1 MESYDAKLLNN
12 KKIIILIG
20 QNKDS
25 EAIWVKSV
33 YNELKTLLLTDPST
47 KKAKLEILS
56 VESLS
61 INVYSNVINDWHYVI
76 NRVPESSPSN
86 IAKTATAIL
95 KYCDLLNISVFNN
108 YESYLIGQNKLLHHG
123 ILSALSLTSPKS
135 VLVRNIDTI
144 KTIANQTKL
153 KFPLLLKPNS
163 GGYGRGI
170 LQFQT
175 KDELMQF
182 CDNNNNNNNKL

>member
-1 MESYDAKLLNN
+1 MSKRKHEQVTALSNNNNYDAILLNN

-61 INVYSNVINDWHYVI
+61 INVYSNVINDRVGVI
-76 NRVPESSPSN
+76 
-86 IAKTATAIL
+86 
-95 KYCDLLNISVFNN
+95 
-108 YESYLIGQNKLLHHG
+108 
-123 ILSALSLTSPKS
+123 
-135 VLVRNIDTI
+135 VRENE
-144 KTIANQTKL
+144 
-153 KFPLLLKPNS
+153 PLL
-163 GGYGRGI
+163 G
-170 LQFQT
+170 T
-175 KDELMQF
+175 T
-182 CDNNNNNNNKL
+182 